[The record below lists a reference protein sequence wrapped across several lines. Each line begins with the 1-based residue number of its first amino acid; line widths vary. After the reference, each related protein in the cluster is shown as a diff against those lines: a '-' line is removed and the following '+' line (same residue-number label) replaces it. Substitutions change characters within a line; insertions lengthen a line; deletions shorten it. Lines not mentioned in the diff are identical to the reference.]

1 MDHKFLFLFAKQ
13 LKHYFSVLLK
23 SRKGICEKK
32 KLNIEKIIEKTNLEF
47 IKACLIL
54 DMPEKTCSDIEF
66 DTSGSLYKN
75 KHGYHLFTYRFADYS
90 FGHLCHLNQM

>member
-1 MDHKFLFLFAKQ
+1 M
-13 LKHYFSVLLK
+13 
-23 SRKGICEKK
+23 KK

-54 DMPEKTCSDIEF
+54 DMPEKIGSVTCSDIEF

-75 KHGYHLFTYRFADYS
+75 EHSYHFFTYWFADYS